1 MHLWWRFFNQE
12 DQSLD
17 IHTSASSSVPLD
29 IPMTPSVQSPVHANS
44 HDSDGKAGIGLS
56 LLQNLESRE
65 SDDGSTGRYTGA
77 CQREGQNNGSTVEG
91 LLYHNIID
99 DSNVPNK
106 IPPRTSSLS
115 SSSTQVHFASKKTS
129 CRYLSLFLLS

>member
-1 MHLWWRFFNQE
+1 MGVHLWWRFFNQE

-29 IPMTPSVQSPVHANS
+29 IPTTPSVQLPVHANS
-44 HDSDGKAGIGLS
+44 HDLDGKTGIGLS

-77 CQREGQNNGSTVEG
+77 CQREGQNDGSTVQG
-91 LLYHNIID
+91 LLYHD
-99 DSNVPNK
+99 DSNIPN
-106 IPPRTSSLS
+106 T
-115 SSSTQVHFASKKTS
+115 
-129 CRYLSLFLLS
+129 